1 MDADRE
7 IGTGRGRVWATN
19 RVVESRGERGLLVA
33 VDRGRRVG

>member
-19 RVVESRGERGLLVA
+19 RVVEPRGEGGLVA